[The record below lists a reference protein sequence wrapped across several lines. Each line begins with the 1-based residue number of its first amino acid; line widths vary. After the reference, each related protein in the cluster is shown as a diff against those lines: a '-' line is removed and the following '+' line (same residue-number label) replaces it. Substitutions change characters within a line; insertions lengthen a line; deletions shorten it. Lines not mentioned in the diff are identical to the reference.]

1 MYPQSATTN
10 AHFGPRFSPPAT
22 NGIWDQF
29 ATNEI
34 LLGVKTSF
42 DEEGYT
48 TKLDCSVPD
57 FKERERKAQQI
68 ANEIMGVGCIIL
80 TYDVY

>member
-10 AHFGPRFSPPAT
+10 AHFGPRFSPRAT
-22 NGIWDQF
+22 NGTWDQF

-34 LLGVKTSF
+34 LFGVKSSF

-48 TKLDCSVPD
+48 TGLDCSVPD

-68 ANEIMGVGCIIL
+68 ANEIMGVGRIIPACGA
-80 TYDVY
+80 Y